1 MVLSLLSQNSQR
13 KVKSMDK
20 NMFELLQTIETLS
33 NKDLKTI
40 ITWIDF
46 NLEKRKNNPESD
58 PFFNSSKVP
67 HNISK

>member
-1 MVLSLLSQNSQR
+1 
-13 KVKSMDK
+13 MDK

-46 NLEKRKNNPESD
+46 NLEKRKNDPDAD
-58 PFFNSSKVP
+58 PFFKSSKVP